1 MDFTV
6 LLEPFLGVD
15 LEHDTG
21 VGLPRVLKRKQP
33 TELGCVLGTK
43 DPSFT
48 FVRWPTA
55 ETVCCLVTT
64 VILRLFIVFFFLKKH
79 HIM

>member
-1 MDFTV
+1 MDSTV
-6 LLEPFLGVD
+6 LLEPFLGVG
-15 LEHDTG
+15 LGHGTG
-21 VGLPRVLKRKQP
+21 VGLPRVLKRKQS

-55 ETVCCLVTT
+55 ETACYLVTT
-64 VILRLFIVFFFLKKH
+64 VILRLFIIFF
-79 HIM
+79 